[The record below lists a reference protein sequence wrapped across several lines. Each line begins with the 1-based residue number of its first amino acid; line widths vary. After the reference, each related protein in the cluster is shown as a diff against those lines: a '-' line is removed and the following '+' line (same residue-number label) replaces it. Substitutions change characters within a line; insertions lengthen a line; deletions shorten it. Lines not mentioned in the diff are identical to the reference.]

1 VAGGQGLSLWSGHPC
16 SEIPPSLP
24 PPQRFEDFGFDALN
38 LPDHLAAPAPFPA
51 LAATAQGRHVDTP
64 WPRMCS
70 TPASTSP
77 PCWPA
82 TPLMWTCS
90 ATAASSWDSARVTSR
105 RSSRSRAPEPHRL
118 SGARHHLCP
127 SAPPPRAGPD
137 RGNGDHILTPAA
149 QQADI
154 IGLTGSNLGKDDDGD
169 PLGERVA
176 FVCGAAGDR
185 FAGLELNLAV
195 TASPTDNSAR
205 GDGEPS
211 QA

>member
-1 VAGGQGLSLWSGHPC
+1 LAPYVLNAG
-16 SEIPPSLP
+16 
-24 PPQRFEDFGFDALN
+24 FYK
-38 LPDHLAAPAPFPA
+38 PA
-51 LAATAQGRHVDTP
+51 LLARHAADVDLLSDGRLELGLGAGYVQKE
-64 WPRMCS
+64 
-70 TPASTSP
+70 
-77 PCWPA
+77 
-82 TPLMWTCS
+82 
-90 ATAASSWDSARVTSR
+90 
-105 RSSRSRAPEPHRL
+105 SRSRAPEPHRL

-154 IGLTGSNLGKDDDGD
+154 IGLTGSNLGEDDDGD

-176 FVCGAAGDR
+176 FVRGAAGDR